1 MIYPNTGIKPIVKG
15 TDIMKVNTVEQYK
28 ILKYIKD
35 NFEMNYITLELID
48 RYTIKITDRNNDS
61 MDFIY
66 KDGNVVYN

>member
-1 MIYPNTGIKPIVKG
+1 
-15 TDIMKVNTVEQYK
+15 MKVNTVEQYK

-48 RYTIKITDRNNDS
+48 RYTIRITDRNNDS